1 MPDPSTTAKALLIA
15 LTLCAGSSAT
25 LAASSGLEQQPTQS
39 FDQIDLGVETIT
51 GLLTLQAESGWVWLE
66 GQTHRIILDRDVQV
80 TIGGSTLNARRA
92 NIWLAP
98 KANNTYQLFAIFEH
112 LTSSDGSFSGNRV
125 PVRAVIKLDQSIKLT
140 LGARLDTQPT
150 PKARKD
156 LTEFMGRSQTLYNRR
171 LLPTQDTSAQDQS
184 TLRWPPKELTTPST
198 PSTESTDTQR
208 TLPMPTVA
216 RGVSRVKQVLAATK
230 GQDLIAQ
237 LKKEHQQRT
246 AQKTKLFTNPFTDPA
261 TDSPAPTAKKPETIF
276 KATGIFSI
284 AIEDKVVLQG
294 AQESRPPTITA
305 TGGITIQYQDPASR
319 QTMDLK
325 AERAVIFLNEDSNSQ
340 AAPSQLNASQIQGIY
355 LEGGV
360 FAGNADWSVRSP
372 KIYIDLVNDKMLML
386 DAVFWTVDQKTNMPL
401 YLRADSVRQTS
412 QGEFVANKARISN
425 SAFYQ
430 PDLSIGLSTLKISI
444 RDEKQKKPGLLG
456 LVGSVTNTLT
466 STDDLTDD
474 PLSTYQI
481 SSPIQ
486 STTIEPGSDLVR
498 RVFIEG
504 ENITLRLGSIPIFWV
519 PKVKGTVDAFPLKEV
534 QIGDTNRTGLSIRT
548 RWDAFSLFGIDPI
561 PNVKARFQLDYYGER
576 GYAFGLSSSWN
587 TPQHQGNLYSYLL
600 PNDNGTD
607 VTTAG
612 RDIERT
618 GEVRGR
624 ISFDDIWTLDDSW
637 TLITKANYISDEAF
651 IPAFERRTGREEV
664 DFDSILRLERTSQTT
679 QFAVE
684 FSGSPNDF
692 FAAEQLLQSPGYAV
706 DKYPE
711 ASFISVANDILADTL
726 PGVFQ
731 YQYEASIGA
740 MRLRFS
746 EVTAA
751 EYGFDLPSLSNAAF
765 GTAPGVSL
773 ADTQRAL
780 GLNEDTVARFDTRH
794 EITARFDAGPV
805 AINPFV
811 VGRITAY
818 DTSFDTFSPS
828 QTDDIRYWGAAGM
841 TLSTTLTKV
850 DDNARSDFFDIH
862 RIRHI
867 VEPSVTFWQADS
879 GFAIGDTP
887 IFDDDVEALIR
898 GTMIRAAI
906 DQTWTTKRG
915 GAGRWRDADILKIN
929 TEYVWSSDRAGTSI
943 IPDYYL
949 ARPELSN
956 PGTYLGSDIIFSPT
970 DVLAFSGSLVFDI
983 DQDRAARTS
992 TGVLVEHRPG
1002 MISSLEYRDI
1012 RALDATFLTARTRYT
1027 LTDKY
1032 SLSTSANY
1040 NFDQGDFQN
1049 FFARIERQFQ
1059 IGTLGISVNYNNI
1072 RAETSIGIVFRPF
1085 GTSGA
1090 GLGAGGDLLRD

>member
-1 MPDPSTTAKALLIA
+1 MPDPSTTAKALLLGLA
-15 LTLCAGSSAT
+15 VCAGSTHAP
-25 LAASSGLEQQPTQS
+25 AAAFNTQHLQTPQPDP
-39 FDQIDLGVETIT
+39 FDQIDLGVQTIQ
-51 GLLTLQAESGWVWLE
+51 GILTLQAESGWLWQQGE
-66 GQTHRIILDRDVQV
+66 TNRIVLDRDVQV
-80 TIGGSTLNARRA
+80 VIGGSTLNARRA
-92 NIWLAP
+92 NIWLSP
-98 KANNTYQLFAIFEH
+98 KTDNTYQIFAIFEH

-125 PVRAVIKLDQSIKLT
+125 PVRAVVKLDQPIKLT

-150 PKARKD
+150 RKD
-156 LTEFMGRSQTLYNRR
+156 LTEFMDRSRALYQRR
-171 LLPTQDTSAQDQS
+171 LTPQSIPNQSASAQSSLRWAPKELPTQ
-184 TLRWPPKELTTPST
+184 
-198 PSTESTDTQR
+198 TESTDTQR
-208 TLPMPTVA
+208 TLPTPTIT
-216 RGVSRVKQVLAATK
+216 RGVSRVDQVLAATK

-246 AQKTKLFTNPFTDPA
+246 ATKSSTKSSTTA
-261 TDSPAPTAKKPETIF
+261 SAPSTTTPKEPETIF

-284 AIEDKVVLQG
+284 AIDGKVTLQG
-294 AQESRPPTITA
+294 AQQSPDTPRPPTITA
-305 TGGITIQYQDPASR
+305 TGGITLQYQDPASR

-325 AERAVIFLNEDSNSQ
+325 AQRAVIFLNDDSD
-340 AAPSQLNASQIQGIY
+340 APTAPSQLNASQIQGIY

-412 QGEFVANKARISN
+412 QGEFVANKARVSN
-425 SAFYQ
+425 SAFYE
-430 PDLSIGLSTLKISI
+430 PDLSIGLSTLKVSI
-444 RDEKQKKPGLLG
+444 RDEKPTRPGLLG
-456 LVGSVTNTLT
+456 LVGTVRDTLT
-466 STDDLTDD
+466 SNDDLTDD
-474 PLSTYQI
+474 PLGTYQFAQE
-481 SSPIQ
+481 PQ
-486 STTIEPGSDLVR
+486 STINPGSDLVR
-498 RVFIEG
+498 RVFVEG
-504 ENITLRLGSIPIFWV
+504 ENITLRLGSLPIFWL
-519 PKVKGTVDAFPLKEV
+519 PNVKGSVDAFPLKEV

-548 RWDAFSLFGIDPI
+548 RWDAFSLFGVDPI
-561 PNVKARFQLDYYGER
+561 PNVKASVQLDYYGER

-624 ISFDDIWTLDDSW
+624 ISFDDIWTLDQYW
-637 TLITKANYISDEAF
+637 TIVTKANYISDEAF
-651 IPAFERRTGREEV
+651 VPAFERRTGREEV
-664 DFDSILRLERTSQTT
+664 DFDSLLRLERTGDRS

-684 FSGSPNDF
+684 FSGNPNDF
-692 FAAEQLLQSPGYAV
+692 FAAEHLLQSPGYAV

-711 ASFISVANDILADTL
+711 ASFVSVANDLLAETF
-726 PGVFQ
+726 PGIFQ

-751 EYGFDLPSLSNAAF
+751 EYGFDLASLSNAAF
-765 GTAPGVSL
+765 GTVPGVSL

-780 GLNEDTVARFDTRH
+780 GLNEDTIARFDTRH
-794 EITARFDAGPV
+794 EITARFDAGPI

-850 DDNARSDFFDIH
+850 NDDASSDFFDIH
-862 RIRHI
+862 RVRHI

-887 IFDDDVEALIR
+887 VFDDDVESLIR
-898 GTMIRAAI
+898 GTMIRAAV

-915 GAGRWRDADILKIN
+915 GAGRWRDADILKLN

-943 IPDYYL
+943 IPNYYA

-970 DVLAFSGSLVFDI
+970 DVLAFSGSLVFDL
-983 DQDRAARTS
+983 DQDQAARTS
-992 TGVLVEHRPG
+992 AGVLVEHRPG
-1002 MISSLEYRDI
+1002 MTSSLEYRDI
-1012 RALDATFLTARTRYT
+1012 RALDATFLTARTRYI
-1027 LTDKY
+1027 LTEKY
-1032 SLSTSANY
+1032 TIATSANY

-1059 IGTLGISVNYNNI
+1059 IGTLGISLNYNNI

>member
-15 LTLCAGSSAT
+15 LALCAGSTQSPAVAYT
-25 LAASSGLEQQPTQS
+25 TQPTS
-39 FDQIDLGVETIT
+39 FDQIDLPVETIT
-51 GLLTLQAESGWVWLE
+51 GLLTLQAESGWVWKN
-66 GQTHRIILDRDVQV
+66 GNTHRIVLDRDVQV

-98 KANNTYQLFAIFEH
+98 KGPPQNNTYQLFAIFEN
-112 LTSSDGSFSGNRV
+112 LTSTDGSFSGKQV
-125 PVRAVIKLDQSIKLT
+125 PVRAIIKLDQPIKLT
-140 LGARLDTQPT
+140 LGARIDERPS
-150 PKARKD
+150 RKD
-156 LTEFMGRSQTLYNRR
+156 MIEFMDRSQTLYNHR
-171 LLPTQDTSAQDQS
+171 LTPTPQSKSASS
-184 TLRWPPKELTTPST
+184 TEPASNLRWAPKELPSSTTTADP
-198 PSTESTDTQR
+198 QR

-216 RGVSRVKQVLAATK
+216 RGVSRVEQVLAATR
-230 GQDLIAQ
+230 GRDLIAE

-246 AQKTKLFTNPFTDPA
+246 AKKTKLFQKTPSETP
-261 TDSPAPTAKKPETIF
+261 SPTAKKPETIF

-284 AIEDKVVLQG
+284 AIDGKVILQG
-294 AQESRPPTITA
+294 VQPATQNDPARPPTITA
-305 TGGITIQYQDPASR
+305 TGGITMQYQDPATR

-325 AERAVIFLNEDSNSQ
+325 AQRAVIFLNQNSNAST
-340 AAPSQLNASQIQGIY
+340 APSQLNASQIQGIY

-412 QGEFVANKARISN
+412 QGEFVAKKARISN

-430 PDLSIGLSTLKISI
+430 PDLSIGLSTLKVSI

-456 LVGSVTNTLT
+456 LVGSITNTLS

-486 STTIEPGSDLVR
+486 PTTIEPGSDLVR

-504 ENITLRLGSIPIFWV
+504 DNITLRLGSIPIFWV

-576 GYAFGLSSSWN
+576 GYAFGLSGGWN
-587 TPQHQGNLYSYLL
+587 TPSHQGNLYSYLL

-607 VTTAG
+607 VTTPG
-612 RDIERT
+612 RDIQRS

-664 DFDSILRLERTSQTT
+664 DFDSLLRLERTSQTT
-679 QFAVE
+679 QFAIE

-711 ASFISVANDILADTL
+711 ASFISVANDLFPDTL

-794 EITARFDAGPV
+794 EITARFDAGPI

-850 DDNARSDFFDIH
+850 NDNARSDFFDIH

-992 TGVLVEHRPG
+992 TGILVEHRPG
-1002 MISSLEYRDI
+1002 MTSSLEYRDI
-1012 RALDATFLTARTRYT
+1012 RALDATFLTARTRYI
-1027 LTDKY
+1027 LTEKY
-1032 SLSTSANY
+1032 TIATSANY

-1059 IGTLGISVNYNNI
+1059 VGTLGISVNYNNI

-1090 GLGAGGDLLRD
+1090 GVGAGGDLFRE